1 MVADLED
8 GGSVT
13 DEGDHGIGDATTE
26 RSTYPS
32 EEVIHYK
39 IGFLVL
45 LQEQKNSNFNKKIN
59 QLFDYQDESG
69 DCSDEPSVIEDV
81 AVPPPHTTYLCD
93 QQEVFGTVSHSY
105 MQDSSAV
112 V

>member
-32 EEVIHYK
+32 EEVVHYK
-39 IGFLVL
+39 IGVFSSAPGV
-45 LQEQKNSNFNKKIN
+45 ENSNFKQKPQAN
-59 QLFDYQDESG
+59 
-69 DCSDEPSVIEDV
+69 
-81 AVPPPHTTYLCD
+81 
-93 QQEVFGTVSHSY
+93 
-105 MQDSSAV
+105 
-112 V
+112 

>member
-32 EEVIHYK
+32 EEVIHYR
-39 IGFLVL
+39 IGFVVL
-45 LQEQKNSNFNKKIN
+45 LQE
-59 QLFDYQDESG
+59 
-69 DCSDEPSVIEDV
+69 
-81 AVPPPHTTYLCD
+81 
-93 QQEVFGTVSHSY
+93 
-105 MQDSSAV
+105 
-112 V
+112 